1 MKNHFLWLMAFC
13 AMTAPTVWAGTYEWT
28 SGWGMGVS
36 EYSVNDGNGNELVIA
51 CPDDDSEYVSASA
64 TVNGHSYSSV
74 DEQGFDVIVD
84 GKVFTNPFFTD
95 CRVCSDIFKA
105 EFWEALRN
113 ANNLYLQA
121 EGKTVRLPTR
131 NIKRELPSL
140 EDEVNTCKS
149 AW

>member
-1 MKNHFLWLMAFC
+1 MNKYILLSLILSSIITP
-13 AMTAPTVWAGTYEWT
+13 TAWAGTYEWT

-36 EYSVNDGNGNELVIA
+36 EYLVDDGNGNELVIA

-64 TVNGHSYSSV
+64 TVNGRNYSSKS
-74 DEQGFDVIVD
+74 EQGFDVVVD
-84 GKVFTNPFFTD
+84 GKVFTNPFFTE
-95 CRVCSDIFKA
+95 CRACGTNFP

-113 ANNLYLQA
+113 ANNLYLQT
-121 EGKTVRLPTR
+121 EGMTVRLPTR

-140 EDEVNTCKS
+140 DDEGNTCRS